1 MFYMCYLLQVVFLR
15 MLQQSWWWE
24 IISWVTSECLSSSF
38 LLVKIKSM
46 HDAFSYFKQV
56 GLFIKHS
63 RLEAFIKISIFLLSV
78 LTLKSPLSI
87 HYVESV
93 QMQSFFWSVFFCI
106 RTECRKKR
114 TRKNSVHFSH
124 SDSFIILAS

>member
-24 IISWVTSECLSSSF
+24 ILSWVTSECLSSSF

-93 QMQSFFWSVFFCI
+93 QMQSFFWSVFSCI